1 MLEFLVM
8 VNNMVKQT
16 GECIIGI
23 RLLQGI
29 REASMNQLAKKAL
42 ISRVLRFK
50 RYPGTD
56 IVRDKGWQVYSG
68 DAWWSFTNGFVKVL
82 VDFEDEMLKYWIDC
96 YVSDE
101 CFAATV
107 IKHTPEYL
115 SNWSNFYTREI
126 DWVRGFPYTWG
137 NESCDYDMLMNSTAI
152 FARKFDPNKM
162 EIVNKLYDELIARKN
177 HEEGE

>member
-1 MLEFLVM
+1 M
-8 VNNMVKQT
+8 
-16 GECIIGI
+16 
-23 RLLQGI
+23 
-29 REASMNQLAKKAL
+29 

-82 VDFEDEMLKYWIDC
+82 VDFEDEMLKYWTDC

-115 SNWSNFYTREI
+115 SNGPTFYTRKV
-126 DWVRGFPYTWG
+126 DGSGGFPYPRDTK
-137 NESCDYDMLMNSTAI
+137 SCDFDMLMNSTAI

-162 EIVNKLYDELIARKN
+162 DIVNKLYDKLIERKN
-177 HEEGE
+177 HEERE